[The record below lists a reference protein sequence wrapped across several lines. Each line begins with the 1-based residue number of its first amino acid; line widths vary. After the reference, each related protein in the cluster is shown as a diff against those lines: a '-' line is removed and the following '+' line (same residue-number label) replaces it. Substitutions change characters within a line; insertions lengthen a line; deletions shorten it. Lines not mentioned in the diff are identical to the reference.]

1 METKI
6 QYNETLITV
15 QGYIEYADE
24 SVGIMSDYYVCEKI
38 ILNDI
43 DIYDDFDYEE
53 IEDIEELSLE
63 NIENENQSSWEAAN
77 V

>member
-1 METKI
+1 
-6 QYNETLITV
+6 
-15 QGYIEYADE
+15 
-24 SVGIMSDYYVCEKI
+24 MSDYFVCEKI